1 MSSNRSIL
9 IVEDDEIIA
18 SIYRNKFEK
27 AGFEVEIA
35 NDGQAG
41 FYRVHELKPT
51 VVLLDLMLPHM
62 NGLDILRKMKAQKR
76 FRFIPVFVFT
86 NAFMSEVAHEAAE
99 MGAVRVFN
107 KASTTPQ
114 QIIDAVNEALGG
126 APVERVAA
134 SVPTPSAPS
143 GPAPSSTPAAVTPMA
158 AAAVAAPRE
167 AATAPAAPA
176 KPIPSSPESDA
187 EFQANLVKNFYD
199 NSLATIATLRKLFQ
213 EATRSE
219 DQPARLEALATLYR
233 KVHAMTGSA
242 AFTGQRVISQMC
254 SALEALLLE
263 LYQKPVSI
271 NASTL
276 RTVAVT
282 IDFLTHLLKN
292 PVSGDKFDS
301 VPFSTLVVD
310 DESIS
315 RKAVVYA
322 LEKAKLRAISVD
334 DPTIA
339 LKLLQENVFDLIV
352 LDIEMPE
359 MDGYT
364 LCKRLRE
371 VEIQKNVPV
380 VFVTGLSDFET
391 KAKTTLS
398 GGNDLIAKP
407 FLFME
412 LAVKALTHVLKARL
426 AAADRE
432 EDQKEA
438 ELASCT

>member
-35 NDGQAG
+35 TDGQAG
-41 FYRVHELKPT
+41 FYRVHEIKPT

-62 NGLDILRKMKAQKR
+62 NGVEILTKIKAQKR
-76 FRFIPVFVFT
+76 FRHIPVFVFT
-86 NAFMSEVAHEAAE
+86 NAYMSEVAHEAAE

-107 KASTTPQ
+107 KATTTPQ

-126 APVERVAA
+126 APVERQSVA
-134 SVPTPSAPS
+134 VQ
-143 GPAPSSTPAAVTPMA
+143 TPAAPPEPPPAVPAAVVTPMA
-158 AAAVAAPRE
+158 AAAVAAPP
-167 AATAPAAPA
+167 APAVAPA
-176 KPIPSSPESDA
+176 PIPSSPESDA
-187 EFQANLVKNFYD
+187 EFQANLVKNFYES
-199 NSLATIATLRKLFQ
+199 SLSTISTLRKLFQ
-213 EATRSE
+213 EATRSD
-219 DQPARLEALATLYR
+219 DQQARLEALATLYR
-233 KVHAMTGSA
+233 KVHSMTGSA

-263 LYQKPVSI
+263 LYQKPVNI

-292 PVSGDKFDS
+292 PVSNEKFDS
-301 VPFSTLVVD
+301 MPFSTLVVD